1 VRKAVLAIV
10 LAAGSAMLGVSP
22 ITPAST
28 SATNAS
34 TATETSTAT
43 KASIT
48 TRVAKITRATGTGVD
63 LSTSYSPIRSTSD
76 LCLDL
81 TGDGVTNGDKVQ
93 LRQCDGG
100 IAQEWRTTPAGD
112 IVSVTG
118 MCLDD
123 PAASTDGAQLQVWQ
137 CTGGDAQR
145 WVLDPGARQVY
156 NKATGQALAAE
167 GPAARTATEQWTAM
181 PVAGWP
187 GRVPLGRI
195 GIAGTNLTMS
205 GGVFIPYGFTLS
217 STEYPN
223 GADGAG
229 GPLYLTG
236 SQQFPTMVSQ
246 VEAQLQA
253 IADAWHGNTVRLQIA
268 QDTLLGPDGLRY
280 LNDIQWIVHYA
291 ESLGLVVVLNDNT
304 EQAGT
309 ATADEALPTRATL
322 DFWDLLAPFFADD
335 PYVIIDPFN
344 EPRDVKAGDDAAV
357 WRLWK
362 DGGRYDYN
370 GSGVRLPAPIQGIG
384 AQSLVS
390 LLRAMGYTNQFWI
403 ETPALTVQ
411 ALGMLVGHW
420 SAYRLRDP
428 LGNLVYEYHHT
439 TTSGSART
447 IANWDAQFGA
457 LVKRQVA
464 PVVDGEWTQHQ
475 QLGTR
480 HASHGGTGE
489 CWTDAP
495 VSVPRYLRY
504 LQAEGIGLLA
514 WTLGTVNSG
523 GFGLL
528 NADHGSLVSTTSYG
542 PAARYSCTRSD
553 PTQGAGQDL
562 MTWFGQQDG

>member
-1 VRKAVLAIV
+1 MRKAVLAVV
-10 LAAGSAMLGVSP
+10 LAAGSAMLGLSQ
-22 ITPAST
+22 IAPAST
-28 SATNAS
+28 TATNAS
-34 TATETSTAT
+34 TATTAT
-43 KASIT
+43 IT
-48 TRVAKITRATGTGVD
+48 TRVAEATRATRTGVD
-63 LSTSYSPIRSTSD
+63 LSTLYSPIRNTSE

-81 TGDGVTNGDKVQ
+81 TGDGVTNGNKVQ

-100 IAQEWRTTPAGD
+100 IAQEWRTTLAGD
-112 IVSVTG
+112 IVSATG

-123 PAASTDGAQLQVWQ
+123 AATSTAGAQLQVWQ
-137 CTGGDAQR
+137 CTGDSAQR
-145 WVLDPGARQVY
+145 WVLDPGARQIY

-167 GPAARTATEQWTAM
+167 GPATGTATEYWTAM

-187 GRVPLGRI
+187 GQAPLGLI

-205 GGVFIPYGFTLS
+205 GGIFIPYGFTLS

-223 GADGAG
+223 GADGTG

-236 SQQFPTMVSQ
+236 TQQFPTMVTQ
-246 VEAQLQA
+246 VEVQLRA
-253 IADAWHGNTVRLQIA
+253 IVDAWHGNTVRLQIA

-304 EQAGT
+304 ELAGT
-309 ATADEALPTRATL
+309 ATTDEALPTQATL
-322 DFWDLLAPFFADD
+322 DFWELLAPFFAGD
-335 PYVIIDPFN
+335 PCVIIDPFN

-357 WRLWK
+357 WRLWE

-370 GSGVRLPAPIQGIG
+370 GSGVRLPAPIQGIS

-390 LLRAMGYTNQFWI
+390 LLRAMGYTNQLWI

-411 ALGMLVGHW
+411 ALGMLVRHW
-420 SAYRLRDP
+420 SAYRLSDP

-439 TTSGSART
+439 TTGGSART

-457 LVKRQVA
+457 LVKRQVS

-475 QLGTR
+475 QAGTW
-480 HASHGGTGE
+480 HAPNDDTGE
-489 CWTDAP
+489 CWSDAP

-514 WTLGTVNSG
+514 WTLGTVNPG
-523 GFGLL
+523 GFGIL

-542 PAARYSCTRSD
+542 PTARYSCAPSN